1 MKWTISGKNYQF
13 TVNSTKDAIAALL
26 EMDEN
31 AMAKAHESK
40 TSPKDSFFLK
50 VWQTSTWGTQ
60 ILIYSKIPMLDGR
73 AVANLEEK
81 SVQITDG
88 NPAENLLDEVRKAL
102 KKF

>member
-1 MKWTISGKNYQF
+1 MKWTISGNKYQF

-31 AMAKAHESK
+31 AVAKSRESK
-40 TSPKDSFFLK
+40 TSLQDKFILEAGKFS
-50 VWQTSTWGTQ
+50 WGTQ
-60 ILIYSKIPMLDGR
+60 ILMHSKMPFFEGQ
-73 AVANLEEK
+73 AVGIMEK
-81 SVQITDG
+81 KCVAVTIG